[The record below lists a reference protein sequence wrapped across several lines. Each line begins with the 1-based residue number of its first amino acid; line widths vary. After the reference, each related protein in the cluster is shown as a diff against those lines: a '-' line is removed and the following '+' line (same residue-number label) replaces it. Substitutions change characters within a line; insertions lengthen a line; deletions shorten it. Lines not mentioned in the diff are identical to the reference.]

1 MKESAFDDCRNKIQK
16 NVQLQ
21 VILRWHIQDGNIVI
35 PGSKN
40 ADHIKANLDLF
51 DFQLTEEERKEIA
64 ALNKNKPIIIRHRN
78 F

>member
-1 MKESAFDDCRNKIQK
+1 MKESAFVIAGTKYK
-16 NVQLQ
+16 KSTAQ